1 MDIEEARRIINEV
14 DEQLV
19 PLFIRRMKASEQ
31 IAAYKSK
38 NGMPTRDMAREQ
50 EIMDRVSLGAEE
62 ALKPYVR
69 ELYGVLFSLSRR
81 YQDQLRGAPPGPV

>member
-31 IAAYKSK
+31 IAAYKSM
-38 NGMPTRDMAREQ
+38 NGLPTRDMTREK
-50 EIMDRVSLGAEE
+50 EIMDRVALGAEE
-62 ALKPYVR
+62 ALQPYVR

-81 YQDQLRGAPPGPV
+81 YQDQLRGAPSGPV